1 MNMLR
6 RFVIRCDSF
15 WMLKFKNMIINK
27 TIAIDSTE
35 SHRGLT
41 LLEVLVAVAILGTVL
56 AVLLGAVN
64 RNLIMASQ
72 SKNLTIAGTLAQKML
87 SEIELEGYPQIGE
100 EQGEFEEAPGF
111 NWTLSV
117 IPFVIPNLGTEI
129 RLVTIQINWDQGKKN
144 FEVSLALSE
153 S

>member
-1 MNMLR
+1 
-6 RFVIRCDSF
+6 
-15 WMLKFKNMIINK
+15 MLKFRNMIINK
-27 TIAIDSTE
+27 TTTIDSTV

-117 IPFVIPNLGTEI
+117 RPFVIPYLGTEI

>member
-1 MNMLR
+1 
-6 RFVIRCDSF
+6 
-15 WMLKFKNMIINK
+15 MLKLRSMIINK
-27 TIAIDSTE
+27 TTTIDAIMCN
-35 SHRGLT
+35 RGLT

-72 SKNLTIAGTLAQKML
+72 SKNLTIAGTLAQQKL

-111 NWTLSV
+111 DWTLSV
-117 IPFVIPNLGTEI
+117 RPFVIPNLQIEV
-129 RLVTIQINWDQGKKN
+129 RLVTLRINWDEGRKN
-144 FEVSLALSE
+144 FEVSMAFSE